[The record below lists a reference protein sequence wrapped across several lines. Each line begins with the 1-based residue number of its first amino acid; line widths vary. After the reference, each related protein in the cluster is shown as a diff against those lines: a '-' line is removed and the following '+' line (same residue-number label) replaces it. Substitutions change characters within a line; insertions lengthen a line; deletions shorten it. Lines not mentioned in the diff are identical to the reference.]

1 MIMKMTF
8 RHILANLAAVVALSS
23 CTKEVTEP
31 VEPVIGGGE
40 RVISATFGPV
50 SKSTLGTDGLK
61 PVFTDGDLITVTN
74 GTATQI
80 CTLSVNGSVST
91 FRTTLA
97 GPLKAVYPKDAAV
110 VSNND
115 ITGVKVLSEQT
126 GLFKDANIA
135 KADIPASSISAVFH
149 IQTAVL
155 RFYVDAS
162 IKVKNITIT
171 GSLDIASEGSNKKQI
186 VVDPDDALINTK
198 TGGNPDP
205 RLCYVA
211 VLPNTAANTLT
222 FTSDTDTQ
230 GTVTRTTTA
239 TLKTAGMYNAFIPY
253 YITIGTQK
261 WGYCNVGA
269 FLPEDY
275 GLYFGWGDLVGQTW
289 NGSAWSGGGFGWSRD
304 PANEGNSTYNAEAF
318 NRQKATVCP
327 GNVLALAYDTAYNK
341 WGTDWRMPTGGTNA
355 ATSDFQVLCN
365 NTNHSCKTDH
375 NVKGWKFTDK
385 SNSNNSI
392 FLPIAG
398 LSESGTDYK
407 YNQTHANYW
416 ASTLYS
422 NPQEALWLHLMENK
436 VETNSHVNRVRGGS
450 IRPIYDD
457 ITPSDFDPYG
467 EGGTIFN

>member
-1 MIMKMTF
+1 MTF

-50 SKSTLGTDGLK
+50 SKSHLGTDGLK

-211 VLPNTAANTLT
+211 VLPNAAANTLD
-222 FTSDTDTQ
+222 FTSDTESQ
-230 GTVTRTTTA
+230 GIVTRTTTA

-289 NGSAWSGGGFGWSRD
+289 NGSAWSGGGFEWSRD
-304 PANEGNSTYNAEAF
+304 PANEGKTDYDAAAF
-318 NRQKATVCP
+318 SRQKDTVCP

-341 WGTDWRMPTGGTNA
+341 WGTDWRMPTGGSGTAEFN
-355 ATSDFQVLCN
+355 VLCT
-365 NTNHSCKTDH
+365 NTRNTTTL
-375 NVKGWKFTDK
+375 NGVAGWEFKDGSGNKVF
-385 SNSNNSI
+385 
-392 FLPIAG
+392 FPLAG
-398 LSESGTDYK
+398 LSEKGPDYK
-407 YNQTHANYW
+407 YNHYNYNQTHANYW
-416 ASTLYS
+416 ASTLVPAYLYK
-422 NPQEALWLHLMENK
+422 AYFLHLYDKADVGN
-436 VETNSHVNRVRGGS
+436 VDRVRGGS